1 MPRIFYL
8 RFIIRNLGRH
18 PLRTGLTV
26 AGIVVAV
33 LAFGILRTV
42 VDTWYAAAEATS
54 AKRLITRNAVS
65 LTFPLPISYLGRIRR
80 IRGVETVSYANWFA
94 GVYLNEKNFFPQFAV
109 EAKGYLDLYPEFIV
123 PPEQRKDFLHDRKG
137 ALAGERVAAQ
147 YGWKIGDVIPL
158 RGTIYP
164 GQWSFVL
171 RGIYRGRDP
180 KTDETNFFFH
190 WDYLNETLKQTA
202 QARADRTGIFIVGI
216 ERAGDAARVSR
227 DIDQV
232 FENSL
237 AETLTETEQA
247 FQLGFVAMTEAILIV
262 VQSVSALVIGII
274 LAVLCNTMAMSVR
287 ERGREYA
294 TLRALG
300 FGPVRIVGLILGES
314 LAIALLGGVLGVLF
328 CYPAA
333 AVFAAEVGTL
343 FPVFEVSDETAGLA
357 IGCAAAVGVLAALL
371 AAPQAVRVPIVVGLR
386 GMG

>member
-1 MPRIFYL
+1 M
-8 RFIIRNLGRH
+8 
-18 PLRTGLTV
+18 
-26 AGIVVAV
+26 
-33 LAFGILRTV
+33 
-42 VDTWYAAAEATS
+42 
-54 AKRLITRNAVS
+54 
-65 LTFPLPISYLGRIRR
+65 
-80 IRGVETVSYANWFA
+80 
-94 GVYLNEKNFFPQFAV
+94 
-109 EAKGYLDLYPEFIV
+109 
-123 PPEQRKDFLHDRKG
+123 
-137 ALAGERVAAQ
+137 
-147 YGWKIGDVIPL
+147 
-158 RGTIYP
+158 
-164 GQWSFVL
+164 
-171 RGIYRGRDP
+171 
-180 KTDETNFFFH
+180 
-190 WDYLNETLKQTA
+190 
-202 QARADRTGIFIVGI
+202 
-216 ERAGDAARVSR
+216 SR

>member
-1 MPRIFYL
+1 MRGPR
-8 RFIIRNLGRH
+8 RPR
-18 PLRTGLTV
+18 P
-26 AGIVVAV
+26 
-33 LAFGILRTV
+33 
-42 VDTWYAAAEATS
+42 E
-54 AKRLITRNAVS
+54 RLITRNAVS

-94 GVYLNEKNFFPQFAV
+94 GVYINEKNFFPQFAI

-123 PPEQRKDFLHDRKG
+123 PPEQLKDFLHDRKG

-190 WDYLNETLKQTA
+190 WDYLNEAIRSTT

>member
-1 MPRIFYL
+1 MWARDYL
-8 RFIIRNLGRH
+8 
-18 PLRTGLTV
+18 T
-26 AGIVVAV
+26 
-33 LAFGILRTV
+33 
-42 VDTWYAAAEATS
+42 
-54 AKRLITRNAVS
+54 
-65 LTFPLPISYLGRIRR
+65 
-80 IRGVETVSYANWFA
+80 
-94 GVYLNEKNFFPQFAV
+94 
-109 EAKGYLDLYPEFIV
+109 LYPEFIV
-123 PPEQRKDFLHDRKG
+123 APEQLKDFLHDRKG

-190 WDYLNETLKQTA
+190 WDYLNETLKQGA
-202 QARADRTGIFIVGI
+202 QARADHTGIFIVGI

-287 ERGREYA
+287 ERRREHA
-294 TLRALG
+294 TLRVLG
-300 FGPVRIVGLILGES
+300 FGPVRIMGLILGES
-314 LAIALLGGVLGVLF
+314 LAIALLGGVPGVLLS
-328 CYPAA
+328 YPAA

-371 AAPQAVRVPIVVGLR
+371 AAPQAVRLPIVIGLR